1 MARRIDCHLHIWSD
15 DHERFPFNRERGGE
29 HPPSSLH
36 PTPPRHAPHRSA
48 AHLAG
53 SPNFNIPPGPDGM
66 CGSAEELLKAQ
77 ADVNVDG
84 AMIVQ
89 PVHHGFDHTY
99 ITDAMQR
106 YPGKFRSSLVID
118 PYLSPEDAVAEINR
132 LHALGWNGVRMKP
145 GLWPDGAHP
154 RPLPAPSPPSR
165 SRHPTFAVTAAP
177 PWP

>member
-1 MARRIDCHLHIWSD
+1 
-15 DHERFPFNRERGGE
+15 
-29 HPPSSLH
+29 
-36 PTPPRHAPHRSA
+36 
-48 AHLAG
+48 
-53 SPNFNIPPGPDGM
+53 M

-154 RPLPAPSPPSR
+154 PPSPPSR

-177 PWP
+177 P

>member
-36 PTPPRHAPHRSA
+36 PAPPRHAPHRSA

-154 RPLPAPSPPSR
+154 PPSPPSR
-165 SRHPTFAVTAAP
+165 RRRHPTSA
-177 PWP
+177 